1 MNIRKNGMTVSTGL
15 PVTGTPK
22 FLAGVALAALAAVG
36 LSATDSVQA
45 STVTFDWVQQPG
57 GTSVAT
63 GSLTLTSYLLTLPD
77 PTGANQFNLT
87 LAEIAAAGETV
98 LGDLASFTFSFAG
111 ETLSKANFTANS
123 TGWRDNFPGEPV
135 NVLESTWSASH
146 TFTSPFPGGT
156 LLTVGNST
164 QDSFAS
170 FGSQQA
176 TGEWVLAPVPL
187 PAAAWLLLSGIGCV
201 AAFLRRRRSVGDI

>member
-1 MNIRKNGMTVSTGL
+1 MNIRKNDLAVSTGL
-15 PVTGTPK
+15 PVTGTSK
-22 FLAGVALAALAAVG
+22 CLAGVALAALAAVG
-36 LSATDSVQA
+36 LSATGSVQA

-63 GSLTLTSYLLTLPD
+63 GSLTLTSSLLTLPD
-77 PTGANQFNLT
+77 ATGANQFNLT

-187 PAAAWLLLSGIGCV
+187 PAAAWLLLSGVGCV
-201 AAFLRRRRSVGDI
+201 AAFLRRRRSAGDI